1 MTVLS
6 RVFMALGAVFAALSV
21 ALSAAAA
28 HLPALQQNATAFAAS
43 LDQQQFHALG
53 LVLVGLVM
61 QRRAS
66 LWLALSGG
74 LMLAGLATHPWA
86 YPALEAVHLLGIALL
101 VGNLVDNAERYSP
114 VGAHIRVR
122 WQALLNRSRSSLR
135 ILKLDLILSLNQA
148 SLTTVIWKV
157 IWQRS

>member
-1 MTVLS
+1 MFVLS

-28 HLPALQQNATAFAAS
+28 HVPALQQGAAAFAAS

-74 LMLAGLATHPWA
+74 LMLAGL
-86 YPALEAVHLLGIALL
+86 LLFC
-101 VGNLVDNAERYSP
+101 
-114 VGAHIRVR
+114 
-122 WQALLNRSRSSLR
+122 LNIDAR
-135 ILKLDLILSLNQA
+135 ILWGWDAARALVPAGGSAFILAWLAFALGVFSGGSGDQ
-148 SLTTVIWKV
+148 K
-157 IWQRS
+157 R